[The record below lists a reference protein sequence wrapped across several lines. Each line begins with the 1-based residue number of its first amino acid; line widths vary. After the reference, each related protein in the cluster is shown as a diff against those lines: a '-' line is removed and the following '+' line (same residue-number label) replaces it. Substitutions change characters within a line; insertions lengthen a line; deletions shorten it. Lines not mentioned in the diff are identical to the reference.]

1 MARSMKLNI
10 FEGARR
16 IALLIGCIWVT
27 GCIAYAVF
35 GEPYSPAVV
44 YAVQRPGNP
53 PNLADSCGYE
63 DGSEPLT
70 LQALNGESIRIE
82 LCFLARR
89 ADDGKMYIPYI
100 NEDEGKSW
108 RGNTKY
114 SEEVQKYMRTVAST
128 FKLTEEVTKQ
138 SKASKRKVLLTQWK
152 DSMSF
157 LFGGLAVGWAL
168 IAATGWI
175 VRGFMGIPRGKDA
188 RPVG

>member
-1 MARSMKLNI
+1 MKLNI

-44 YAVQRPGNP
+44 YAVHRPGNP

-70 LQALNGESIRIE
+70 LRALNGESIRIE

-100 NEDEGKSW
+100 NEDEGRSW

-114 SEEVQKYMRTVAST
+114 SEEVREYMRTVAST
-128 FKLTEEVTKQ
+128 FKLTEEITKQ

-168 IAATGWI
+168 MAATGWI